1 MKLNLNGLVDLR
13 LRLDGVTLSAEQCVV
28 AWPFVQLYHEGRLT
42 KAQMMARVRA
52 ALKKA
57 NLQLEPD
64 DDEDDR

>member
-1 MKLNLNGLVDLR
+1 MNLNLNGLAGLR
-13 LRLDGVTLSAEQCVV
+13 LRLDGITLSTEQCAV

-42 KAQMMARVRA
+42 KAQMLQRVRA

-57 NLQLEPD
+57 NIELEPD